1 MSTDRIGN
9 LKKLRYALAIDSF
22 EKFLQALNEER
33 SRLPGC
39 VAVEESLPDAG
50 GQNLSE
56 FYPEV
61 NSCVDNVLQ
70 G

>member
-1 MSTDRIGN
+1 MCTDRINN
-9 LKKLRYALAIDSF
+9 LKKLRYAPAIDSF
-22 EKFLQALNEER
+22 VKFLQTLNEQR

-39 VAVEESLPDAG
+39 VAVEENLPDVG

-56 FYPEV
+56 FYTEV